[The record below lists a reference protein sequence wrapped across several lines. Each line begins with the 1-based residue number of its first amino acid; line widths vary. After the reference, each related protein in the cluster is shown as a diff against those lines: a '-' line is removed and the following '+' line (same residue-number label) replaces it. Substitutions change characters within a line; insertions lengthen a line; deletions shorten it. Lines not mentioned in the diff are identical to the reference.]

1 MSGHSKWS
9 TIKRQKA
16 ATDAKR
22 GAIFTKL
29 ANAISLAAKTGA
41 DPEMNPALR
50 SAIDQA
56 RAANMPKANI
66 EKAIKKGSGELGGA
80 QIEELYYEG
89 MGPANI
95 QFIVKCLTDNKNR
108 SASNVR
114 HLFNKYGGS
123 FASVMWNFDFYG
135 LVLIDQENL
144 KDIDL
149 DDLELELIDL
159 DIVDFK
165 KEEEGVS
172 IITLANKLNE
182 IVAYLEEKNIK
193 ISSAQL
199 EYIAKE
205 KQVLSTSDKDT
216 VSKFI
221 DELEENEDVNS
232 YYHNYED

>member
-29 ANAISLAAKTGA
+29 GNAISLAAKSGA

-56 RAANMPKANI
+56 RGANMPKANI
-66 EKAIKKGSGELGGA
+66 EKAIKKGSGELAGE

-89 MGPANI
+89 IGPANV

-108 SASNVR
+108 SASNIR

-123 FASVMWNFDFYG
+123 LGSVMWNFDFQG
-135 LVLIDQENL
+135 LILIDKENL
-144 KDIDL
+144 KEIDL
-149 DDLELELIDL
+149 ENLELELIDL
-159 DIVDFK
+159 DIIDFK
-165 KEEEGVS
+165 KEDEGVS
-172 IITLANKLNE
+172 VVTLATKLNE
-182 IVAYLEEKNIK
+182 VSTFLEDKKIK
-193 ISSAQL
+193 VESAQL

-205 KQVLSTSDKDT
+205 KQVISEGEKET
-216 VSKFI
+216 VLKFI
-221 DELEENEDVNS
+221 DELEADEDVNS